1 MKRKHLA
8 AMAAVLVVASAFLF
22 GFIPNE
28 WMGYSATKTA
38 DALIHT
44 GAGYFYG
51 FVVKTDGT
59 NSVTLQ
65 IYDGTTTGG
74 TRIGPDFLCVTSS
87 TNRMCVFGTGDLPIP
102 FSTGL
107 YVDITS
113 SDTTPDYTVFYRG
126 Q

>member
-8 AMAAVLVVASAFLF
+8 AMAAVLVVVSAILF
-22 GFIPNE
+22 GFTPRD
-28 WMGYSATKTA
+28 WMSYSATKAA

-51 FVVKTDGT
+51 FIVKTDAT

-65 IYDGTTTGG
+65 IYDNTEGSG
-74 TRIGPDFLCVTSS
+74 TRIGPDFLCTTSAS
-87 TNRMCVFGTGDLPIP
+87 NRMCVFGTGEAPIP
-102 FSTGL
+102 FDTGL
-107 YVDITS
+107 YFDIT
-113 SDTTPDYTVFYRG
+113 TTDATPEYTVFYRS

>member
-1 MKRKHLA
+1 MKRRLIA
-8 AMAAVLVVASAFLF
+8 AIVAVLIVAAPVFAFM
-22 GFIPNE
+22 PDE

-51 FVVKTDGT
+51 VFVQTDGT
-59 NSVTLQ
+59 NSVTFAV
-65 IYDGTTTGG
+65 YDALSKTGTPILLDIICTS
-74 TRIGPDFLCVTSS
+74 SS
-87 TNRMCVFGTGDLPIP
+87 TNRMCAFGFDPPIP

-107 YVDITS
+107 FIDIAS
-113 SDTTPDYTVFYRG
+113 SDSDPDYTVFYRS